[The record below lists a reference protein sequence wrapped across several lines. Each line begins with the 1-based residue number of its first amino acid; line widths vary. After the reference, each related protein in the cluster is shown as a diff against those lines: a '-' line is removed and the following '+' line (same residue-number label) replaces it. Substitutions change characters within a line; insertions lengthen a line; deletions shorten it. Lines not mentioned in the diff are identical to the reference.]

1 MRFTIATLAVSTFE
15 ITLAFSNGDKALQA
29 EKNKC
34 RTEFKSNLTIKQC
47 DNAARWQLKSTVC
60 WPHQLLIKQT
70 TNIINAQH
78 MALGA
83 VRLMIAS
90 IRLKRQSKFMR
101 SIIDATQREQ
111 RQGLA

>member
-1 MRFTIATLAVSTFE
+1 METNNKSMRFTIATLAVSTFE

-90 IRLKRQSKFMR
+90 IRLMGA
-101 SIIDATQREQ
+101 IEIYA
-111 RQGLA
+111 LNN